1 MKTSIR
7 EIYDKKLEFT
17 RSDNKQALADMISS
31 NTIIS
36 TTEMNELNNTI
47 YLESNESTVM
57 DMKECIDSSIS
68 KWYENRLSFDPFLL
82 YNILK
87 LSNNSCMIKI

>member
-57 DMKECIDSSIS
+57 DMKECIDNSIS

>member
-57 DMKECIDSSIS
+57 DMKECIDNSIS

-82 YNILK
+82 YNILQ

>member
-47 YLESNESTVM
+47 YLESNESTVK
-57 DMKECIDSSIS
+57 DMKECIDNSIS

>member
-7 EIYDKKLEFT
+7 EIYDKKLEFI

-31 NTIIS
+31 NTNIS

-57 DMKECIDSSIS
+57 DMKECIDTSIS
-68 KWYENRLSFDPFLL
+68 KWYKDRLSFDPFLL
-82 YNILK
+82 YNILQ
-87 LSNNSCMIKI
+87 LSTNSCMIKI